1 MEKNMGKQQKS
12 QRNVGFFTRTYHE
25 RKHDL
30 EDKLGRKLTKQ
41 ESEKLQNKVLKSYAL
56 RFVAG
61 IGATFM
67 LGSAVYKLGEGSG
80 RIEGVSQDENSN
92 VIVDTSELE
101 NGTNLHVQ
109 GQSDREMF
117 VNGLKIDIGSIEEQ
131 ANENA
136 MKEVEQQKREEMIQ
150 QIKNDIAGFQT
161 KEDVLNYMKNLYQ
174 TEYTKETGQ
183 ILNDFGIIFTQ
194 DGTIK
199 TVDNPTNSIIEQV
212 NNGVNVKSDNSW
224 YLAKENSEVLQ
235 DLYNPMQQLE
245 NLREEY
251 NKESGKEY
259 LEKYVNPQVVD
270 SIVNYYDNQQQKEN
284 ESKGIEPGE

>member
-1 MEKNMGKQQKS
+1 MERNNRKNQITHK
-12 QRNVGFFTRTYHE
+12 RVGILKGRLDDAIAKEE
-25 RKHDL
+25 RK
-30 EDKLGRKLTKQ
+30 KGGKLTKR
-41 ESEKLQNKVLKSYAL
+41 EIDRVKNKVLKKL
-56 RFVAG
+56 TVRLIAG

-80 RIEGVSQDENSN
+80 KVSGVSKDDNK
-92 VIVDTSELE
+92 VVVDTSELE
-101 NGTNLHVQ
+101 NGDELHVN

-136 MKEVEQQKREEMIQ
+136 TKEAQEQKREEMIQ
-150 QIKNDIAGFQT
+150 KIKNDISGFQT

-183 ILNDFGIIFTQ
+183 MLKDFGIIFTQ
-194 DGTIK
+194 DGTIQ
-199 TVDNPTNSIIEQV
+199 TIDNETKSIIEQV
-212 NNGVNVKSDNSW
+212 NNGKNEKTDNRW
-224 YLAKENSEVLQ
+224 YLAKEDSEVLL

-245 NLREEY
+245 NLRKEY

-259 LEKYVNPQVVD
+259 LAQYVDPQVVD
-270 SIVNYYDNQQQKEN
+270 SLVKYYDNQQEKAN
-284 ESKGIEPGE
+284 ESQGMEIGD

>member
-1 MEKNMGKQQKS
+1 MERNNRKNKITHK
-12 QRNVGFFTRTYHE
+12 RVGILKWRLDSAIAKE
-25 RKHDL
+25 AAKR
-30 EDKLGRKLTKQ
+30 GRKLTKR
-41 ESEKLQNKVLKSYAL
+41 EIDRIKNKELKKLTVRLI
-56 RFVAG
+56 AG

-67 LGSAVYKLGEGSG
+67 LGSTVYKLGEGSG
-80 RIEGVSQDENSN
+80 KVEGVTQGDGQ
-92 VIVDTSELE
+92 VVVDTSELE
-101 NGTNLHVQ
+101 NGNELHVN

-117 VNGLKIDIGSIEEQ
+117 VNGLKVDIGSIEEK

-136 MKEVEQQKREEMIQ
+136 EQEAQAQKREEMIQ
-150 QIKNDIAGFQT
+150 KIKNDISSFQT
-161 KEDVLNYMKNLYQ
+161 KDDVLNYMKNLYQ